1 MRGLKKMM
9 ILLQTF
15 NDKRQ
20 NSSLQFNSLQ
30 LLGLQREANI

>member
-1 MRGLKKMM
+1 MM

-15 NDKRQ
+15 NDKQQ